1 MEPVRTLLDKAREIV
16 PTDAALARI
25 LNMKPP
31 NLVEAKTGKRHLT
44 AEQIARLCD
53 LLRLSGEEARLW
65 LAQSAIERAQEGEAK
80 SLMARAFFRWWGL
93 GVVFALITTAP
104 NDASEGQARTGG
116 IDDLYIVAHRVAR
129 AAGRAMAAFLRL
141 GGWWGSSERLRSA

>member
-1 MEPVRTLLDKAREIV
+1 VRTLIDRARELV

-53 LLRLSGEEARLW
+53 LLRLSGEEARMW
-65 LAQSAIERAQEGEAK
+65 LAQSAIERAQDSSAR
-80 SLMARAFFRWWGL
+80 SLMAKAFFTWWGL
-93 GVVFALITTAP
+93 GVVCALITTAP
-104 NDASEGQARTGG
+104 NDASAGQARTGG
-116 IDDLYIVAHRVAR
+116 IDGLYIVAHWLRQWARTVRRLLRVCDPP
-129 AAGRAMAAFLRL
+129 LR
-141 GGWWGSSERLRSA
+141 GSPC